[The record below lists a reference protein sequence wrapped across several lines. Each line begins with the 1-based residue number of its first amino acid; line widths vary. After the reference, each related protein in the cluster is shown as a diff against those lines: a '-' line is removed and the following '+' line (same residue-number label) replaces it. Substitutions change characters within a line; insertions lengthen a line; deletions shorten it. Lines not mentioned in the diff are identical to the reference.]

1 MARITLARQV
11 GLVVASARKAKGLTQ
26 SQLAHASGVSRQ
38 LVNRLETGAATGIAL
53 DKLLSVLNALG
64 CTVDISPSAAFDLAN
79 GPANTHTSH
88 ASQAPVDL
96 PREYTLDESLFDPR
110 DGGAQ
115 DA

>member
-64 CTVDISPSAAFDLAN
+64 CTVDISPSASFDPTI

-110 DGGAQ
+110 NGGAQ